1 MPEPYQQAYEGCLTG
16 LRGPARC
23 NSRAGFGLPEEPIM
37 SKPLA
42 CIIVIAS
49 LCLLTI
55 PFLVAAD
62 VRMDSVALS
71 GKSVPNR
78 ALVNP

>member
-1 MPEPYQQAYEGCLTG
+1 
-16 LRGPARC
+16 
-23 NSRAGFGLPEEPIM
+23 M

-42 CIIVIAS
+42 CIIVRAS